1 MLYILLIS
9 NVNVQTPL
17 LQARLNSVVLKVSS
31 WCVSSQTWDNEQ
43 GYRIDYSYLSIF
55 FLFPFFKIF
64 WGRAF
69 MPLLI
74 YSRLTGSRERERWG
88 RETAKIA
95 RLQCAC
101 WPTQPGLYHM
111 APMACGVADLTS
123 EPCNLCLMSL
133 PHLSPPF
140 LSVYSILPIKAKKA
154 ERISKEKRGKKRS
167 SDRES
172 NRLFYNTSEP
182 M

>member
-55 FLFPFFKIF
+55 FPFSSFF
-64 WGRAF
+64 LGRAF

-88 RETAKIA
+88 RDTAKVA
-95 RLQCAC
+95 GSQCAC
-101 WPTQPGLYHM
+101 WPTRPGLYHM
-111 APMACGVADLTS
+111 APMACGVADSTS
-123 EPCNLCLMSL
+123 EPGNRCHIS
-133 PHLSPPF
+133 PF
-140 LSVYSILPIKAKKA
+140 LSVYSIPSIKAKKA
-154 ERISKEKRGKKRS
+154 ERISKEKRGKRRS
-167 SDRES
+167 PDRES
-172 NRLFYNTSEP
+172 NRLCFNTSEL